1 MTAVKARR
9 PGILRRAWLP
19 ILIVCAVTGGAAA
32 VSNLRM
38 VFGAHPVVVT
48 PVGAE
53 TAEDTSPKVVVYEV
67 FGSGNS
73 AVINYLDLDGK
84 PQRAPDVPL
93 PWSLTLQT
101 TAAAATVNL
110 LAQGDGDSITCR
122 VTVDGEVKDERTATG
137 VNAETYC
144 LVKSA

>member
-1 MTAVKARR
+1 MTRV
-9 PGILRRAWLP
+9 LRRAWLP
-19 ILIVCAVTGGAAA
+19 ILIVVAVAAGALA
-32 VSNLRM
+32 VSQLRS

-48 PVGAE
+48 PIGAG

-73 AVINYLDLDGK
+73 AVINYMDLNGK
-84 PQRAPDVPL
+84 PQRAPDVAL
-93 PWSLTLQT
+93 PWSISLET
-101 TAAAATVNL
+101 TAAAASVSL
-110 LAQGDGDSITCR
+110 LAQGDGNSITCR